1 MANVILTDQVL
12 TWAELRILRNSLKV
26 WVNCYDG
33 YQDEFGKAGAKI
45 GSTLMVRKPQR
56 FIAGDGPGYDPQPL
70 SDTETPLVCD
80 VYKKVH
86 FEFSS
91 TEKTLSLDKFSERY
105 LMKSGVAL
113 ANQLDYQAA
122 QALALN
128 SFQYVGTP
136 GTTPTANTT
145 YTSANAFL
153 RRMGFPPGPLTTMII
168 NSDASVQLID
178 QLKTLFN
185 PQKAISRQNEEGLM
199 GTDWGGS
206 DWYEDEGLAMLTTGV
221 YATAGTVNGAQ
232 SAAGGNNGTMTLLT
246 QAWTSGDAL
255 NAGDK
260 FTIGTAATG
269 VHEVNPQTRVSTGK
283 LQKFVMLQ
291 SATASGGG
299 AMSMICAPAITPSGQ
314 YQNVDVAAATGMQIT
329 PWQDD
334 GSLAAPAA
342 INTHQLLDFHRDAMA
357 VLTVPLDVAKYLDMG
372 YADTDEETGIRMRIT
387 RSWNNVYDVWPA
399 RIDILGGYSPLY
411 REAGV
416 CIASS

>member
-1 MANVILTDQVL
+1 MANVLLTDQVL

-33 YQDEFGKAGAKI
+33 YEDEFGKSGAKI

-70 SDTETPLVCD
+70 SDTETPVVCD

-105 LMKSGVAL
+105 LMKAGVAL

-122 QALALN
+122 LALALN
-128 SFQYVGTP
+128 SFQYTGVP

-145 YTSANAFL
+145 YTQANAIL
-153 RRMGFPPGPLTTMII
+153 RKMGFPAGPLTTMII

-178 QLKTLFN
+178 TLKTLFN
-185 PQKAISRQNEEGLM
+185 PQATISRQNVDGLM
-199 GTDWGGS
+199 GKDWGGS
-206 DWYEDEGLAMLTTGV
+206 EWYEDEGIAMLTTGV
-221 YATAGTVNGAQ
+221 YATAGTVTGSQ
-232 SAAGGNNGTMTLLT
+232 TAAGGNNGTMALLT
-246 QAWTSGDAL
+246 GGWTSGDAL

-269 VHEVNPQTRVSTGK
+269 VHSVNPQTRVSTGK
-283 LQKFVMLQ
+283 LQQFVVLQ
-291 SATASGGG
+291 SFVAPGGG
-299 AMSMICAPAITPSGQ
+299 AVTIQCAPAITPSGQ
-314 YQNVDVAAATGMQIT
+314 YQNVDIPAAGGMQIT

-334 GSLAAPAA
+334 GSFAAPAA
-342 INTHQLLDFHRDAMA
+342 FNSHALLDFHRDAMA

-372 YADTDEETGIRMRIT
+372 YADTDEETGIRMRMT
-387 RSWNNVYDVWPA
+387 RSWNNVYDVWPT

-411 REAGV
+411 REAAV
-416 CIASS
+416 VIASS